1 MTLASLVLALM
12 LGALAEA
19 VSGDPRRGYLHH
31 RHPPPPGPQHQDS
44 SPTPQRR
51 SGTSPPLPRAV
62 PARRAPG
69 LFPGV
74 CPAGAPG
81 IHETA
86 RGARGLPW
94 AEVPAF
100 LERPPPEGWASLR
113 GQRHNFC
120 RSPDGAGAPWCFYRS
135 APGRADWGYCG
146 CRHGPASPAIRLA
159 GGRSL
164 HEGRVELYRAGQ
176 WGTIC
181 DDQWDNADA
190 EVVCRQLGFS
200 GVAKAWTQAYFGEG
214 SGPIMLD
221 EVRCTGNELS
231 IEQCPKSSW
240 GEHNCGHREDAGVSC
255 APLIDGAIRLA
266 GGRGSHEGRL
276 EVHYQ
281 GQWGTICD
289 DGWTQLNTRVA
300 CRQLGFMY
308 GRQAP
313 AHHFEASTGPI
324 WLDDVHCSGR
334 EASFLQCSRGP
345 WGRHDCSHREDV
357 GITCHLGSKGRGLH
371 LGFPVRLVDGEN
383 EKEGRVEVYVHGQWG
398 TVCDDGWTDED
409 AAVVCRQ
416 LGHRNGHGLL
426 CVVPRGSQQPQPQ
439 LLCYH
444 VCE

>member
-146 CRHGPASPAIRLA
+146 CRH
-159 GGRSL
+159 
-164 HEGRVELYRAGQ
+164 
-176 WGTIC
+176 
-181 DDQWDNADA
+181 
-190 EVVCRQLGFS
+190 
-200 GVAKAWTQAYFGEG
+200 
-214 SGPIMLD
+214 
-221 EVRCTGNELS
+221 
-231 IEQCPKSSW
+231 
-240 GEHNCGHREDAGVSC
+240 
-255 APLIDGAIRLA
+255 
-266 GGRGSHEGRL
+266 
-276 EVHYQ
+276 
-281 GQWGTICD
+281 
-289 DGWTQLNTRVA
+289 
-300 CRQLGFMY
+300 
-308 GRQAP
+308 
-313 AHHFEASTGPI
+313 
-324 WLDDVHCSGR
+324 
-334 EASFLQCSRGP
+334 
-345 WGRHDCSHREDV
+345 
-357 GITCHLGSKGRGLH
+357 
-371 LGFPVRLVDGEN
+371 
-383 EKEGRVEVYVHGQWG
+383 
-398 TVCDDGWTDED
+398 
-409 AAVVCRQ
+409 
-416 LGHRNGHGLL
+416 
-426 CVVPRGSQQPQPQ
+426 
-439 LLCYH
+439 
-444 VCE
+444 